1 MVFSLVDH
9 TSYVLPLP
17 RYEVPVE
24 GGHID
29 PKVSKCPHLV
39 IHRGKAPDDH
49 VDMAV
54 PPGAMAATAFGP
66 GAALGAVLKISNVI
80 MKSG

>member
-1 MVFSLVDH
+1 MVFGLVDH

-29 PKVSKCPHLV
+29 PKMSKSPHLV
-39 IHRGKAPDDH
+39 IHRCKAPDDH
-49 VDMAV
+49 VDVAV
-54 PPGAMAATAFGP
+54 PPGTMASAAFGP
-66 GAALGAVLKISNVI
+66 GAALGAVLKVSNVI
-80 MKSG
+80 MKSS